1 MTYYWI
7 RLIHITTVVFTTVF
21 FALRFYWML
30 FRPHLLERSWGRVLS
45 VSNDTLLLIAGITLA
60 IRSQQD
66 PFEATWLT
74 AKLAALLFYIV
85 LGSLALKRGRT
96 RQARTVYGI
105 LALICVSYIIAV
117 ALSRTPTPW
126 SLLNI

>member
-7 RLIHITTVVFTTVF
+7 RLLHIATVVFTTGF

-30 FRPHLLERSWGRVLS
+30 FSPHLLERHWVRTLS

-60 IRSQQD
+60 IKSQQY
-66 PFEATWLT
+66 PFQAAWLS
-74 AKLAALLFYIV
+74 AKLIALLLYIV
-85 LGSLALKRGRT
+85 LGSLALKRGKT
-96 RQARTVYGI
+96 RQERTIYGI

-117 ALSRTPTPW
+117 ALNRTPTPW
-126 SLLNI
+126 SLSNL